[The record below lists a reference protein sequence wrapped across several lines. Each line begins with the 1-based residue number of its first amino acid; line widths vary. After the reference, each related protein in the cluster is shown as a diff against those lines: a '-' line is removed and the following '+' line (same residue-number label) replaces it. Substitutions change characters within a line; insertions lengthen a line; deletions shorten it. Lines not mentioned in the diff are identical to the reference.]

1 MKSPTTLL
9 KENHAERQYLS
20 DVENAEKYFQEQ
32 VDAVIAIKDTRWY
45 KEIVRYW
52 QREWEAKVLY
62 AGEMKSD
69 NIADYK
75 AIHAEIKLCQ
85 KFLSFLEMMK

>member
-1 MKSPTTLL
+1 MISPVTLL
-9 KENHAERQYLS
+9 EENQAERQYLN
-20 DVENAEKYFQEQ
+20 DIANAEKYFEEQ
-32 VDAVIAIKDTRWY
+32 VDAVKAIKDTRGY

-62 AGEMKSD
+62 AWEMKSD

-85 KFLSFLEMMK
+85 KFLNFLEMMK